1 MSSKYEEL
9 LKQAKKEDIQFY
21 YEKVLKNILADK
33 ALDDQAF
40 IENVFIQSMH
50 TILTNDQKKSMK
62 ALAKELIL
70 DKATLKTINEKIKNA
85 PNS

>member
-9 LKQAKKEDIQFY
+9 LKQAKKENIQFY

-40 IENVFIQSMH
+40 IEKVFIQSMH

-70 DKATLKTINEKIKNA
+70 DKATLKIVNEKIKNA
-85 PNS
+85 PDS

>member
-9 LKQAKKEDIQFY
+9 LKQAKKENIQFY

-40 IENVFIQSMH
+40 IEKVFIQSMH

-70 DKATLKTINEKIKNA
+70 DKATLKIINEKIKNA
-85 PNS
+85 PDS

>member
-9 LKQAKKEDIQFY
+9 LKQAKKENIQFY

-33 ALDDQAF
+33 SLDDQVF
-40 IENVFIQSMH
+40 IEKVFIQSMH

-62 ALAKELIL
+62 ALAKDLIK
-70 DKATLKTINEKIKNA
+70 DKATLKTINEKIKIA
-85 PNS
+85 PKT